1 MAALAVVACSQPQDR
16 LLSGGKPVKDLKVI
30 VNEQPAGDMLL
41 RTVSFVNTGFDA
53 VQVDAMETSWVSV
66 EGGETWT
73 FQPSSSSER
82 LDWAFPVEDGFHL
95 WFVDDPDDVWHM
107 NKQALCMEF
116 AFNHEFVVSTD
127 KSELEQLK
135 SYAEA
140 NIAMLESLRTASSE

>member
-1 MAALAVVACSQPQDR
+1 MVL
-16 LLSGGKPVKDLKVI
+16 
-30 VNEQPAGDMLL
+30 VN
-41 RTVSFVNTGFDA
+41 RT
-53 VQVDAMETSWVSV
+53 
-66 EGGETWT
+66 
-73 FQPSSSSER
+73 ER
-82 LDWAFPVEDGFHL
+82 LFVVPRNCFYIISSNSMPCIIAPVSPKCAFGLVPESFPAEDGFHL

>member
-1 MAALAVVACSQPQDR
+1 MRKFLIVAALAVVACSQPQDR

-66 EGGETWT
+66 KGGETWT

-82 LDWAFPVEDGFHL
+82 LDWAFPVEDGFY
-95 WFVDDPDDVWHM
+95 
-107 NKQALCMEF
+107 QET
-116 AFNHEFVVSTD
+116 S
-127 KSELEQLK
+127 SESRK
-135 SYAEA
+135 TMAEA
-140 NIAMLESLRTASSE
+140 SLWSPSGPPRTTYPPASPSPS